1 MNLFNKLAVMSLSVI
16 ASYTIALPDDWQKEM
31 TILSDSAE
39 IDRRAGTVV
48 YEGNVILTQGTLKI
62 EADRLMILRNGDTLE
77 KAVAEGDRARYQ
89 QQIEVGKPLTT
100 ALGDRIDYY
109 TSERRIIITGDAE
122 LEQEGNIFSGERI
135 TYDMATETVRAD
147 GNTAESSTDSTDE
160 DSGRIKVVI
169 QPPKPEAKSE
179 PDSGSDTTESPE
191 AATE

>member
-16 ASYTIALPDDWQKEM
+16 ASYTVALPDDWQKEM

-100 ALGDRIDYY
+100 ALGNRIDYY

-147 GNTAESSTDSTDE
+147 GTTAESSANSTDE

-169 QPPKPEAKSE
+169 QPPKPESE
-179 PDSGSDTTESPE
+179 SDSESDTTESPE

>member
-16 ASYTIALPDDWQKEM
+16 ASYTVALPDDWQKEM

-100 ALGDRIDYY
+100 ALGNRIDYY

-147 GNTAESSTDSTDE
+147 GTTDESSTDSTDE

-169 QPPKPEAKSE
+169 QPPKPESE
-179 PDSGSDTTESPE
+179 SDSESDTTESPE

>member
-1 MNLFNKLAVMSLSVI
+1 MNLFNKLAVISLSVI
-16 ASYTIALPDDWQKEM
+16 ANYAVALPDDWQKEM

-48 YEGNVILTQGTLKI
+48 YEGNVVLTQGTLKI

-100 ALGDRIDYY
+100 ALGNRIDYY
-109 TSERRIIITGDAE
+109 TGERRIIITGDAE

-147 GNTAESSTDSTDE
+147 GTTAESSTDSTDE

-169 QPPKPEAKSE
+169 QPPKPESE
-179 PDSGSDTTESPE
+179 SDSESDTTESPE

>member
-16 ASYTIALPDDWQKEM
+16 TSYTVALPDDWQKEM
-31 TILSDSAE
+31 TILLESAE

-100 ALGDRIDYY
+100 ALGNRIDYY
-109 TSERRIIITGDAE
+109 TGERRIIITGDAE

-147 GNTAESSTDSTDE
+147 GTTAESSTDSTDE

-169 QPPKPEAKSE
+169 QPPKPESE
-179 PDSGSDTTESPE
+179 SDSESDTTESPE

>member
-16 ASYTIALPDDWQKEM
+16 TSYTVALPDDWQKEM

-77 KAVAEGDRARYQ
+77 KAIAEGDRARYQ

-100 ALGDRIDYY
+100 ALGNRIDYY

-147 GNTAESSTDSTDE
+147 GTTAESSTDSTDE

-169 QPPKPEAKSE
+169 QPPKPESE
-179 PDSGSDTTESPE
+179 SDSESDTTESPE

>member
-16 ASYTIALPDDWQKEM
+16 TSYTVALPDDWQKEM

-100 ALGDRIDYY
+100 ALGNRIDYY

-147 GNTAESSTDSTDE
+147 GTTAESSTDSTDE

-169 QPPKPEAKSE
+169 QPPKPESE
-179 PDSGSDTTESPE
+179 SDSESDTTESPE
-191 AATE
+191 EATE

>member
-16 ASYTIALPDDWQKEM
+16 ASYTVALPDDWQKEM

-100 ALGDRIDYY
+100 ALGNRIDYY

-147 GNTAESSTDSTDE
+147 GTTAESSTDSTDE

-169 QPPKPEAKSE
+169 QPPKRESE
-179 PDSGSDTTESPE
+179 SDSESDTTESPE

>member
-1 MNLFNKLAVMSLSVI
+1 MNLFNKLAVISLSVI
-16 ASYTIALPDDWQKEM
+16 ASYAVALPDDWQKEM

-48 YEGNVILTQGTLKI
+48 YEGNVVLTQGTLKI

-89 QQIEVGKPLTT
+89 QQIEVGKPLTA
-100 ALGDRIDYY
+100 ALGNRIDYY

-169 QPPKPEAKSE
+169 QPPKPESDSE
-179 PDSGSDTTESPE
+179 PDSTESPE

>member
-16 ASYTIALPDDWQKEM
+16 ASYTVALPDDWQKEM

-100 ALGDRIDYY
+100 ALGNRIDYY

-147 GNTAESSTDSTDE
+147 GTTAESSTDSTDE

-169 QPPKPEAKSE
+169 QPPKPESE
-179 PDSGSDTTESPE
+179 PGSEPDTTESPE

>member
-16 ASYTIALPDDWQKEM
+16 ASYTVALPDDWQKEM

-100 ALGDRIDYY
+100 ALGNRIDYY

-147 GNTAESSTDSTDE
+147 GTTAESSTDSTDE

-169 QPPKPEAKSE
+169 QPPKRESE
-179 PDSGSDTTESPE
+179 SDSESDTTESPE
-191 AATE
+191 ASTE

>member
-16 ASYTIALPDDWQKEM
+16 TSYTVALPDDWQKEM

-48 YEGNVILTQGTLKI
+48 YEGNVVLTQGTLKI

-100 ALGDRIDYY
+100 ALGNRIDYY
-109 TSERRIIITGDAE
+109 TGERRIIITGDAE

-147 GNTAESSTDSTDE
+147 GTTAESSTDSTDE

-169 QPPKPEAKSE
+169 QPPKPESE
-179 PDSGSDTTESPE
+179 PGSKPDTTESSE

>member
-16 ASYTIALPDDWQKEM
+16 ASYTVALPDDWQKEM

-62 EADRLMILRNGDTLE
+62 EADRLMSLRNGDTLE

-100 ALGDRIDYY
+100 ALGNRIDYY

-147 GNTAESSTDSTDE
+147 GTTAESSTDSTDE

-169 QPPKPEAKSE
+169 QPPKPESE
-179 PDSGSDTTESPE
+179 SDSESDTTESPE

>member
-16 ASYTIALPDDWQKEM
+16 ASYTVALPDDWQKEM

-62 EADRLMILRNGDTLE
+62 EADRLMILRNGDPLE

-100 ALGDRIDYY
+100 ALGNRIDYY

-147 GNTAESSTDSTDE
+147 GTTAESSTDSTDE

-169 QPPKPEAKSE
+169 QPPKPESE
-179 PDSGSDTTESPE
+179 SDSESDTTESPE

>member
-16 ASYTIALPDDWQKEM
+16 TSYTVALPDDWQKEM

-100 ALGDRIDYY
+100 ALGNRIDYY

-147 GNTAESSTDSTDE
+147 GTTAESSTDSTDE

-169 QPPKPEAKSE
+169 QPPKPESE
-179 PDSGSDTTESPE
+179 SDSESDTTESPE

>member
-1 MNLFNKLAVMSLSVI
+1 MNLFNKLAVISLSVI
-16 ASYTIALPDDWQKEM
+16 ASYAVALPDDWQKEM

-48 YEGNVILTQGTLKI
+48 YEGNVVLTQGTLKI

-100 ALGDRIDYY
+100 ALGNRIDYY

-147 GNTAESSTDSTDE
+147 GTTAESSTDSTDE

-169 QPPKPEAKSE
+169 QPPKPESE
-179 PDSGSDTTESPE
+179 SDSESDTTESPE

>member
-1 MNLFNKLAVMSLSVI
+1 MNLFNKLAVISLSVI
-16 ASYTIALPDDWQKEM
+16 ASYAVALPDDWQKEM

-48 YEGNVILTQGTLKI
+48 YEGNVVLTQGTLKI

-100 ALGDRIDYY
+100 ALGNRIDYY

-169 QPPKPEAKSE
+169 QPPKPESDSE
-179 PDSGSDTTESPE
+179 PASTESPE